1 MIHTAF
7 PTSKQSGIYDI
18 INLKETNQITLMTNQ
33 VIYKRYTNSAYVTL
47 QGTNI

>member
-33 VIYKRYTNSAYVTL
+33 VYKRYTNSACVTL

>member
-18 INLKETNQITLMTNQ
+18 INLNETNQMTLMTNQ
-33 VIYKRYTNSAYVTL
+33 VYKRYTNSAYVTL